1 MVDALTV
8 DLCVWHGSK
17 RKAETLTVSAKVAL
31 VSDNVLPDPATPYG
45 ERVRRRLR
53 EDIIVWVT
61 TTAADG
67 TPQPNPVWFLWD
79 STSVLI
85 YNRADA
91 RRLVHVR
98 TRPAVALHFDGNGR
112 GGDIVVITGKASLP
126 RGEPAAHEVPAYVAK
141 YGAHMTRVSGS
152 PERFSEGYPVAMRV
166 WPLRV
171 RGH

>member
-17 RKAETLTVSAKVAL
+17 RKAETMTASAKVA
-31 VSDNVLPDPATPYG
+31 VVTDNVLPDPSTPYG
-45 ERVRRRLR
+45 ERVRRHLR
-53 EDIIVWVT
+53 EDIVAWLT
-61 TTAADG
+61 TTGANG

-79 STSVLI
+79 DESVLV

-91 RRLVHVR
+91 HRLVHVR
-98 TRPAVALHFDGNGR
+98 SRPGVALNFDGNGR
-112 GGDIVVITGKASLP
+112 GGDIVVVTGRAELP
-126 RGEPAAHEVPAYVAK
+126 LGEPRPHEVAAYVAK
-141 YGAHMTRVSGS
+141 YGKHMTRVSGS
-152 PERFSEGYPVAMRV
+152 PEAFSRGYPVAMRI

>member
-1 MVDALTV
+1 M
-8 DLCVWHGSK
+8 
-17 RKAETLTVSAKVAL
+17 TVSAKVAL
-31 VSDNVLPDPATPYG
+31 VSDNVLPDPTTPYG

-61 TTAADG
+61 TTAAGG

-79 STSVLI
+79 GESVLV

-98 TRPAVALHFDGNGR
+98 TRPSVALHFDGNGR
-112 GGDIVVITGKASLP
+112 GGDIVVITGRAELP
-126 RGEPAAHEVPAYVAK
+126 QGEPPAHEVPAYVAK
-141 YGAHMTRVSGS
+141 YGELMTRVSGS
-152 PERFSEGYPVAMRV
+152 PEAFSIDYPVPMRI